1 MEISTIYVS
10 QRKLRCV
17 AQIPAMI
24 ETLEIGGC
32 LPRITL
38 SRSRDGSVQVE
49 DGHHRL
55 TAICTSGRRELE
67 KHEYLLLEKDQWRP
81 RFGRM
86 VDLLERC
93 GIAARW

>member
-1 MEISTIYVS
+1 MQISGIYVS

-24 ETLEIGGC
+24 ETLEGGGC

-38 SRSRDGSVQVE
+38 SRWLDSSVQVE

-55 TAICTSGRRELE
+55 TAIWMTGTTSGQR
-67 KHEYLLLEKDQWRP
+67 
-81 RFGRM
+81 
-86 VDLLERC
+86 
-93 GIAARW
+93 